1 VTDRLFVYG
10 TLMSSFRS
18 EARQRVDAALER
30 IGSGLIRALLYD
42 LGPYPAAFP
51 APASDLPTRRDTHSE
66 ALKDQG
72 SARQNT
78 VSGEVHRM
86 SDPQSVL
93 RELDEFEG
101 YDANQPDSSLFV
113 RAQTTVELTDGGSV
127 DAWVYF
133 YARPLESLPA
143 SATRIESGDYL
154 TYIRLRGLLL
164 SHDT

>member
-1 VTDRLFVYG
+1 VYG

-18 EARQRVDAALER
+18 EARQRVDAVLER

-51 APASDLPTRRDTHSE
+51 APVSALPTRHHTYSE
-66 ALKDQG
+66 TLKDQG
-72 SARQNT
+72 STRQNT

-86 SDPQSVL
+86 SDPQWVL
-93 RELDEFEG
+93 RDLDEFEG
-101 YDANQPDSSLFV
+101 YDANRPDSSLFI
-113 RAQTTVELTDGGSV
+113 RAQTTVELVDGGSV

-143 SATRIESGDYL
+143 SAKRIESGNYL
-154 TYIRLRGLLL
+154 TYLRLRGLLPH
-164 SHDT
+164 HDT